1 MKIILEKLKCIGC
14 GSCVSVCPQYFE
26 LTEQGKSHLKGKK
39 INFSDNNNEELEIN
53 DKKGCIQEAIEIC
66 PMQAIYWETQNAKR
80 KTQNLS

>member
-1 MKIILEKLKCIGC
+1 MKIILEKSKCIGC
-14 GSCVSVCPQYFE
+14 GSCVNVCPQYFE